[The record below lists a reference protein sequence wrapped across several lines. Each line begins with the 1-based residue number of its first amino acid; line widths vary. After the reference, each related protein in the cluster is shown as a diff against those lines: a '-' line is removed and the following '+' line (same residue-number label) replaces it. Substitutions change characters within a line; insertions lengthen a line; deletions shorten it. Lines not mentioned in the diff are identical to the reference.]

1 MSELINR
8 KNVYISEA
16 KTKEELFEDLY
27 KKLKA
32 DDLVNDKF
40 LEMVKE
46 REENYPTGMDMSLV
60 NENLPNI
67 AIPHTEPE
75 ACKVTRVIPVKL
87 KEKIKFN
94 NMIDPEKEL
103 EVSFIFMILNNEGGQ
118 QTDVLAKIMDFVTK
132 TDDIEKMYQLDDA
145 DKIYEFIK
153 EKF

>member
-1 MSELINR
+1 MTELINR
-8 KNVYISEA
+8 KNVYISSA
-16 KTKEELFEDLY
+16 SSKEELFEELY
-27 KKLKA
+27 ENLKKSN
-32 DDLVNDKF
+32 LVNDNF
-40 LEMVKE
+40 FEMVKE

-60 NENLPNI
+60 SDRLPNI

-75 ACKVTRVIPVKL
+75 ACNVTRVIPVKL

-94 NMIDPEKEL
+94 DMIDPEKEL
-103 EVSFIFMILNNEGGQ
+103 DVSFIFMILNNEGGK

-132 TDDIEKMYQLDDA
+132 TEDIEKLYELDDV